1 MQGYRP
7 WRVGSASGLHE
18 AWSTCL
24 GCCGHAR
31 LNAEGARHATTRT
44 ESDAYTIMSGHMSVH
59 AQRPTHCQQR
69 CGNPCK
75 CTCIRA
81 HATLGSSDQAGHGMS
96 STNPVE
102 SLAQELKS
110 VSFIWS
116 ASSLVVTFP
125 LFTAAAVK
133 AMMWALP
140 MC

>member
-1 MQGYRP
+1 
-7 WRVGSASGLHE
+7 
-18 AWSTCL
+18 
-24 GCCGHAR
+24 
-31 LNAEGARHATTRT
+31 
-44 ESDAYTIMSGHMSVH
+44 
-59 AQRPTHCQQR
+59 
-69 CGNPCK
+69 
-75 CTCIRA
+75 
-81 HATLGSSDQAGHGMS
+81 MS